1 MKKSVS
7 AVLALLAVVAFL
19 SVAFAAKGPSGKEL
33 YEKNCAGC
41 HPNGGNSMK
50 PAFSLHKK
58 DLAAHKVDSV
68 KGIVEKIRRPGPGM
82 PSFSK
87 SMISDAQAKEI
98 ARYILKTY
106 R

>member
-7 AVLALLAVVAFL
+7 AVLALLAVTAFL
-19 SVAFAAKGPSGKEL
+19 SVAFAKGPSGKEL
-33 YEKNCAGC
+33 FEKNCAGC

-58 DLAAHKVDSV
+58 DLKAHKVDSV
-68 KGIVEKIRRPGPGM
+68 KGIVEKMRRPGPGM

-98 ARYILKTY
+98 ANYILKTY
-106 R
+106 K